1 MNTMILV
8 IEDEQGIAE
17 TITYALKTEGLAPI
31 HCATGKSGLEA
42 LEKHA
47 VDLVILDIGL
57 PDINGFDLLK
67 KIREASNVPVLIL
80 TARSDEVDRVLGLEL
95 GGDDYVV
102 KPFSPRELTARV
114 RAILRRIN
122 PADKKNSTDGSIF
135 SIDKNRR
142 QVTYYDEQLL
152 LSRYEFNILCLFIE
166 RPGWVFS
173 REKIMDLVWT
183 EPEESFERT
192 VDAHIKSIRAKLKSI
207 NPDIDPIVTHRGVG
221 YSLKE
226 DL

>member
-1 MNTMILV
+1 METSILV
-8 IEDEQGIAE
+8 IEDEEGIAE
-17 TITYALKTEGLAPI
+17 TITYALKTEGLTPI

-42 LEKHA
+42 LEKHPI
-47 VDLVILDIGL
+47 DLVILDIGL

-67 KIREASNVPVLIL
+67 EIRTSSHVPVLIL
-80 TARSDEVDRVLGLEL
+80 TARSEEVDRVLGLEL

-122 PADKKNSTDGSIF
+122 QEEKKTSTGSSIF
-135 SIDKNRR
+135 TIDKNRR
-142 QVTYYDEQLL
+142 QVTYDNKQLL

-173 REKIMDLVWT
+173 REKIMDLVWN

-192 VDAHIKSIRAKLKSI
+192 VDAHIKSIRAKLKVI

-226 DL
+226 KL